1 LGADGKASMAPNM
14 LKDIPLIIEVIKIN
28 PTYYV
33 VKRIEMKLDRVWQE
47 RTAIR
52 FVMDNNKNIVLFK
65 DDYVSIMS
73 GRPQ

>member
-1 LGADGKASMAPNM
+1 
-14 LKDIPLIIEVIKIN
+14 
-28 PTYYV
+28 
-33 VKRIEMKLDRVWQE
+33 MKLDRVWQE